1 MTMVYRLH
9 STYFIVNYIT
19 FGSNSRY
26 AN

>member
-1 MTMVYRLH
+1 MKMVYRLH

-19 FGSNSRY
+19 FGSNSSY